1 MIVLR
6 GSCPRGSCPRG
17 SCPVTLR
24 VRILSVAQELNI
36 KVILIADFLNL
47 PIRASRHRR
56 LPAQTLI
63 LFAQGTREWLNA
75 RLWAQRYT

>member
-1 MIVLR
+1 MVLGGYLVEGKFSYGIIVLR

-36 KVILIADFLNL
+36 KIFGVPA
-47 PIRASRHRR
+47 PRAGGRQVLLVR
-56 LPAQTLI
+56 P
-63 LFAQGTREWLNA
+63 
-75 RLWAQRYT
+75 